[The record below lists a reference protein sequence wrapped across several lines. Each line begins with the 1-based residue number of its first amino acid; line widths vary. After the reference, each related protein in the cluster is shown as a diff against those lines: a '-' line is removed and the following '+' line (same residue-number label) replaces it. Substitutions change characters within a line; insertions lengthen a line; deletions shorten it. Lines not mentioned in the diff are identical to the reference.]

1 MNGQKVKFSN
11 SFRSSRANNIDAK
24 TVKLEDVLKED
35 EEVQV
40 QDAEDNQGNLKW
52 DIETSEDEL

>member
-1 MNGQKVKFSN
+1 MNGVKLSN

-24 TVKLEDVLKED
+24 IVKLEDVTKED

-40 QDAEDNQGNLKW
+40 QDAEDNQGNLK
-52 DIETSEDEL
+52 

>member
-1 MNGQKVKFSN
+1 MNGVKLSN

-24 TVKLEDVLKED
+24 TVKLEDVTKED

-52 DIETSEDEL
+52 DIETAEDEL

>member
-11 SFRSSRANNIDAK
+11 SFRNSRANNIDAK
-24 TVKLEDVLKED
+24 TVKLEDVTKED

-40 QDAEDNQGNLKW
+40 QDTEDNQGNLK
-52 DIETSEDEL
+52 